1 MMIMKLNIE
10 YFVIVLLLLAVI
22 PAANAQ
28 YGYNNGYNN
37 PYNRGRQSVIPR
49 APEPERKPE
58 NLTAEEIVNR
68 EMPRIIEA
76 IELNDFEQAVV
87 SSILTKYVQ
96 QSIELQ
102 ILKLPPE
109 KAREAAEKI
118 SKNQKEEL
126 QAGLPED
133 KFNKLVELQ
142 KQGYKKVKKQKK
154 KEKKKKDKGKSEDLE
169 N

>member
-1 MMIMKLNIE
+1 MKFSSN
-10 YFVIVLLLLAVI
+10 YFVLVFLLLAVI
-22 PAANAQ
+22 PFANAQ

-37 PYNRGRQSVIPR
+37 PYNRGRQSLIPR

-58 NLTAEEIVNR
+58 NLTAEQIVDR

-76 IELNDFEQAVV
+76 IDLNDFEQAVV
-87 SSILTKYVQ
+87 TAILTKYVQ

-102 ILKLPPE
+102 ILKLPAD

-118 SKNQKEEL
+118 RINQKAEL

-142 KQGYKKVKKQKK
+142 KQGYKKLKKQKK
-154 KEKKKKDKGKSEDLE
+154 KKKKKKEKEQEKSDDIEK
-169 N
+169 

>member
-1 MMIMKLNIE
+1 MIIMKLNIK

-22 PAANAQ
+22 PVVNAQ

-49 APEPERKPE
+49 SPEPERKPE

-102 ILKLPPE
+102 ILKLPAD

-126 QAGLPED
+126 QAGLPEE
-133 KFNKLVELQ
+133 KYNKLVELQ
-142 KQGYKKVKKQKK
+142 KQGYKKLKKQKK
-154 KEKKKKDKGKSEDLE
+154 KQKKKKDKE
-169 N
+169 NLDDIEK

>member
-1 MMIMKLNIE
+1 MKLNIK

-22 PAANAQ
+22 PIANAQ

-37 PYNRGRQSVIPR
+37 QYNRGRQSVIPR
-49 APEPERKPE
+49 SPEPERKPE

-76 IELNDFEQAVV
+76 IELNDFETAVV

-102 ILKLPPE
+102 ILKLPAE
-109 KAREAAEKI
+109 KAKEAAEKI
-118 SKNQKEEL
+118 RKNQKEEL

-154 KEKKKKDKGKSEDLE
+154 KQKKKKDKGKSEDLE